1 MPDGSALRL
10 GRQDNTATL
19 RTSLARTG
27 SNGDI
32 ALFVENEFGNGIF
45 GQGRGPDPFPGSPR
59 TTGVRGDSDNGPG
72 VWGSS
77 SHNVGVYGQSSEDVG
92 IWGHGFVGMGV
103 YGSSSGHAMGV
114 QGIGSIGVFGA
125 GNSDDDAGVHGSSR
139 HSTGVI
145 GHSNTGLAGLF
156 SGDVH
161 VSGSI
166 SASGNKPFRIDHPLD
181 PANKYLNH
189 VSVESP
195 QMKNV
200 YDGVAQLDEEGVAW
214 VQLPGYFQAL
224 NRDFRYQLSAIGA
237 SAPQLHIAEEVSENR
252 FKIAGGQAGMK
263 VSWQLTG
270 IRKDKWAEANPL
282 EVEQAKGVEERG
294 RYLQPELYGDETDD
308 RGIHQP
314 IPGDRVQELL
324 RQAEELRRQ
333 AEEHRS
339 RMEEKRRQVEEQRPP
354 RTEGQ

>member
-1 MPDGSALRL
+1 MPDGSRLIL

-19 RTSLARTG
+19 RTSLVRTG

-32 ALFVENEFGNGIF
+32 ALFVENEFGGGIF
-45 GQGRGPDPFPGSPR
+45 GQGGGPDPFPLSSN
-59 TTGVRGDSDNGPG
+59 TTGVRGDSVNGFG

-77 SHNVGVYGQSSEDVG
+77 SHNAGVFGESDEDASIWGYGSSGGVGVYGMSSAIGVQGTSSENQTGVF
-92 IWGHGFVGMGV
+92 GHSFDGTGV
-103 YGSSSGHAMGV
+103 YG
-114 QGIGSIGVFGA
+114 
-125 GNSDDDAGVHGSSR
+125 DSR

-156 SGDVH
+156 DGDVH

-214 VQLPGYFQAL
+214 VQLPEYFQAL

-237 SAPQLHIAEEVSENR
+237 PAPQLHIAEEVAENR

-270 IRKDKWAEANPL
+270 IRKDRWAEANPL
-282 EVEQAKGVEERG
+282 QVEQEKGAEERG
-294 RYLQPELYGDETDD
+294 RYLQPELYGDESEE
-308 RGIHQP
+308 RGIRRP
-314 IPGDRVQELL
+314 IPGDRLQELL
-324 RQAEELRRQ
+324 RQAEEQRRQ

-339 RMEEKRRQVEEQRPP
+339 RMEEKRRLVEEQRRP
-354 RTEGQ
+354 RTEE